1 MMGVRRMKAID
12 LVETSP
18 VIAAV
23 KDDKGLRRCFDTECQ
38 VVFIL
43 YGNICSIGGIVH
55 QIKSHGKIAIVHADL
70 ASGLSSKEIA
80 IDFIRQNTEA
90 DGIISTKPM
99 LVKRA
104 MELELIGV
112 QRTFIID
119 SMAMSTTKKQIDA
132 FRPDLVEVM
141 PGIMPRV
148 LKEIKSYTD
157 IPIIAGGLISDK
169 KDIMAAFS
177 AGADAISTTKEDLW
191 FA

>member
-1 MMGVRRMKAID
+1 MGVRRMRAID

-23 KDDKGLRRCFDTECQ
+23 KDDNGLKRCFDSECQ

-43 YGNICSIGGIVH
+43 YGNICTIGGIV
-55 QIKSHGKIAIVHADL
+55 QEIKEHGKVAIVHADL
-70 ASGLSSKEIA
+70 TAGLSSREIA
-80 IDFIRQNTEA
+80 VDFIQQNTEA
-90 DGIISTKPM
+90 DGIISTKPL

-104 MELELIGV
+104 VELGLIGV

-119 SMAMSTTKKQIDA
+119 SMAMSTTKKQIDT

-148 LKEIKSYTD
+148 LKEIRSYTD

>member
-1 MMGVRRMKAID
+1 M
-12 LVETSP
+12 
-18 VIAAV
+18 
-23 KDDKGLRRCFDTECQ
+23 
-38 VVFIL
+38 
-43 YGNICSIGGIVH
+43 
-55 QIKSHGKIAIVHADL
+55 
-70 ASGLSSKEIA
+70 
-80 IDFIRQNTEA
+80 DFIRQNTEA

-104 MELELIGV
+104 VELDLIGV

-119 SMAMSTTKKQIDA
+119 SMAMSTTKKQIDT

-148 LKEIKSYTD
+148 LKEIRSYTD

>member
-1 MMGVRRMKAID
+1 MKAIE
-12 LVETSP
+12 LLEQSP

-23 KDDKGLRRCFDTECQ
+23 KDDKGLKRSFESECS

-43 YGNICSIGGIVH
+43 YGNICNIGEIVR
-55 QIKSHGKIAIVHADL
+55 QIKEHGKYAIVHADL

-80 IDFIRQNTEA
+80 VDFIKQNTHA

-104 MELELIGV
+104 VELGLYGI

-119 SMAMSTTKKQIDA
+119 SMAMNTTKKQIDT
-132 FRPDLVEVM
+132 FHPDLIEVM
-141 PGIMPRV
+141 PGVMPKI
-148 LKEIKSYTD
+148 LKEIREYTD

-177 AGADAISTTKEDLW
+177 AGADAISTTREELW
-191 FA
+191 FM